1 MGFHDVPTIGEHGQG
16 QGTRG
21 RGTSRCRGGDRPGPS
36 PTLTSSRPPPFPAG
50 RQLGPLVLP
59 RKLERTGAACLPTC
73 TGCHTRRKIWG
84 FVRSA
89 PGFTCPGHPAGGLVR
104 DQPCCRCPGEASLGG
119 RPGRVEPAP
128 QATKSTRAD
137 LCLIPGQRVQILGF
151 FWPARFNPLL
161 GTSFCPAPSLYEH
174 RVLGKRGHQLRGL
187 NGPLTA
193 SGHIVVGE
201 PPSGQ
206 GLEPRGGLDGP
217 WVLPQAGSW
226 DSQTHAQRPCLTQ
239 ALVSPSS
246 VLLASGT
253 GTEDRSSVYGSTCR
267 PRGPLPVPHTPGTC
281 ALPHQ
286 LRGGSL

>member
-1 MGFHDVPTIGEHGQG
+1 MGFHDVPAIGEHGQG
-16 QGTRG
+16 QGKRG

-73 TGCHTRRKIWG
+73 TGCHTRRKIRG

-137 LCLIPGQRVQILGF
+137 LCLTPGQRVQILGF

-161 GTSFCPAPSLYEH
+161 GTSFCPAPSLHEH
-174 RVLGKRGHQLRGL
+174 RVLGKRGHQVTWAERASHGFWSHSRWRTTFRSRTRAPWWPGWSL
-187 NGPLTA
+187 GPA
-193 SGHIVVGE
+193 PG
-201 PPSGQ
+201 
-206 GLEPRGGLDGP
+206 
-217 WVLPQAGSW
+217 WVLGLS
-226 DSQTHAQRPCLTQ
+226 DPC
-239 ALVSPSS
+239 
-246 VLLASGT
+246 
-253 GTEDRSSVYGSTCR
+253 TE
-267 PRGPLPVPHTPGTC
+267 
-281 ALPHQ
+281 ALPHASIGEPK
-286 LRGGSL
+286 LSPPGLWHRDRG